1 MANAEG
7 NVTLGPGGRV
17 VGTFKQVSGGTVSVK
32 ITDPELEK
40 MLLQDQVTYSTLGL
54 TAEVDKDDEFA
65 LRSQAVVEPT
75 TLDTINA
82 INEPPC

>member
-1 MANAEG
+1 
-7 NVTLGPGGRV
+7 
-17 VGTFKQVSGGTVSVK
+17 
-32 ITDPELEK
+32 